1 MVALP
6 VEELE
11 KDGHTRDI
19 RSEERGQ
26 QRKVNND
33 RFRLPRFQVRGR
45 EEPVWVSLQQFWWK
59 ESRKAGSCL
68 G

>member
-6 VEELE
+6 VEETE
-11 KDGHTRDI
+11 KGGHTRDI

-33 RFRLPRFQVRGR
+33 HFRLLRFQVRGR
-45 EEPVWVSLQQFWWK
+45 IQKGKFLFGIEKVDFS
-59 ESRKAGSCL
+59 
-68 G
+68 